1 VLTLLSPLWAGLLI
15 FSTTLSSAA
24 NRTFG
29 TVPNDEKNVVQFIS
43 NATLER
49 VVGRTDAISGS
60 AVLNLDDVAA
70 TTKASFEVDLRTVD
84 TGIAMRNQ
92 DMRTN
97 YLETDEYPK
106 ATFTLTKIVSADPP
120 SLTPEQTVNIVAE
133 GLFTIHGVT
142 KTYQIPIALTYTPSA
157 SSSEAVERLY
167 GGPGDL
173 VNVTAEWSVRLADHG
188 IIRPSFLFMR
198 LAEEQRVSVAFALT
212 DILPKR

>member
-1 VLTLLSPLWAGLLI
+1 LLI

-24 NRTFG
+24 NRTFR

-60 AVLNLDDVAA
+60 ADLNFDDVAT
-70 TTKASFEVDLRTVD
+70 TTKVSFEVDLRTVD

-106 ATFTLTKIVSADPP
+106 ATFTLTKIVSADRK

-133 GLFTIHGVT
+133 GQFTVHGVT

-157 SSSEAVERLY
+157 SSPEAAQRLY
-167 GGPGDL
+167 GGKGEL

-198 LAEEQRVSVAFALT
+198 LAEEQHVSVAFALT